1 MTADGGSST
10 SSPQMRLD
18 LLQRVKLFLFGYV
31 TVGYRIKPRWSAPI
45 EHYAFKCRKHGIVVD
60 YEHGFAQRLSC
71 PICFEEES
79 QK

>member
-31 TVGYRIKPRWSAPI
+31 SVGYRFKPGWSAPI
-45 EHYAFKCRKHGIVVD
+45 KHYAFRCRKHGLVVD
-60 YEHGFAQRLSC
+60 YAHGFAQRLVAHLLRGG
-71 PICFEEES
+71 
-79 QK
+79 K